1 MEALK
6 VLEDKV
12 SSLVKLVETLR
23 VDKDKLTKENEKI
36 KARYKSVEAS
46 HSVDS
51 KRVTD
56 LGKEREL
63 TKLAVDDLIKS
74 INSLVEG
81 EAL

>member
-46 HSVDS
+46 YSVDS

>member
-1 MEALK
+1 MEAFK